1 MPVKQ
6 GDLELLQDLFLRNCC
21 NRKFPPG
28 WRISR
33 RTERRELFRSGS
45 TGMDGSL

>member
-6 GDLELLQDLFLRNCC
+6 GDLELLQVPVSQELLQS
-21 NRKFPPG
+21 KIPAG

-33 RTERRELFRSGS
+33 RTERRESFRSGS